1 MYLHGRT
8 LVITAFDRVRTSS
21 VAIVFDSAADCN
33 TCWEHR
39 ASRNPICLIFL
50 MPR

>member
-21 VAIVFDSAADCN
+21 VAIVFDSADCN